1 MNPGIATESGIDRR
15 SFLQRGVAAALGA
28 VLVPVTSAKGG
39 AAATLAETEAPTLR
53 DKFFGCIAGVHIG
66 SAMGAPVEGWSW
78 RKIQDEYGTLERLLP
93 YEHYGNH
100 WKREPGTTED
110 GVERQKL
117 MITAIIE
124 KNDRVTAEDVRRIW
138 LRDIKPESAGMVS
151 EPFEAVLLSMA
162 NTPIPAR
169 DLGRYCDY
177 SGLISMARACHP
189 LGLINAGDLRG
200 AIEDVHEV
208 GQLYN
213 APESKGIRWAEVTAA
228 GIAAA
233 TRPQASVDSVLGAIF
248 DYCDKG
254 NGYAVKPAGVLREV
268 ETGLKWTEGC
278 KDFRELRQK
287 FDEVYSGRGIPYS
300 QSYANEVVTKAVC
313 IFRMVKGNTWEA
325 MTASVNMG
333 RDTDCLAAVAT
344 GLSGALTGSSSIPP
358 ELITQVDKATAL
370 NRFTNSQR
378 TLRESADGL
387 YDAFKARLR
396 RMEALIQ
403 EMAVF

>member
-189 LGLINAGDLRG
+189 LGLINAGDVRG

-278 KDFRELRQK
+278 THFRELRQK